1 MNSVNTVTKRKQRIV
16 LILGLKLTVN
26 SVNTVSKSKQQI
38 VLILWLK
45 VDNE

>member
-1 MNSVNTVTKRKQRIV
+1 MTKSKRRIV

-26 SVNTVSKSKQQI
+26 SVNTVTKSKQQI
-38 VLILWLK
+38 VLTLWLK